1 MNDEEMV
8 HKMRMKGRRH
18 EFRVGKHGRLNTD
31 DLTVTLVCFG
41 EKSKKEVDDPLYSDE
56 SKVREKREREEKK
69 RETKTDVER
78 WGE

>member
-56 SKVREKREREEKK
+56 SKVRKRGRGRK
-69 RETKTDVER
+69 RKGKQR
-78 WGE
+78 PM